1 MPFNLDSVEVSNL
14 SFSLENQQTP
24 WFLRLPRGVLS
35 VKNNDATGEHPVL
48 YEIRQ
53 QGMASWSN
61 RELAIDR
68 FQLKATYHNNR
79 LKLDSLQLVSAG
91 SELHLGGGFNDL
103 TAPRL
108 DLSGQLNLDCQQ
120 LSNWA
125 NLQQPVS
132 GYLHADLSVVGLLEK
147 FKANVEVS
155 SKELSSLDL
164 RGGSVAA
171 NLNYDQE
178 ARVVELKSLAAE
190 LLSGTLGASGR
201 IALDG
206 PKNLSQVSAEF
217 GGLELAQ
224 ALSAVGLKNTGLSGK
239 GSARINASW
248 PGLEW
253 RKANIS
259 AVSQL
264 RGTRGHEAESIALS
278 SNAQLS
284 ERNVRLKVGSL
295 SMSGAGL
302 EGNLDVD
309 LASNALTGRFQGRSE
324 SLARLAK
331 GIENWLGKPEGS
343 LLPPV
348 DGAAQWTASVSGT
361 LKRPLVSIQTQ
372 ATSLSEGEFKDATL
386 DLRANVARERLELEE
401 GVLRW
406 EDQQATGSG
415 EVTFGPTESLLHFR
429 AHLDQISV
437 PRVLKGFD
445 IGAPVAGSFS
455 VQIDANGTTA
465 NPVVNLKLNAADLEA
480 YGEQLGVLSAEAV
493 WKNQEIV
500 LDHLRL
506 DKPQTEG
513 PGLLEAHGSLDRR
526 SREYEFQANGDNLKA
541 SSLQVAGIS
550 WLGTLQFHSQGR
562 GSLDNPS
569 LQLEAAVANLVVSN
583 KPIGEVKGK
592 LQVAHRKVS
601 LDWLAPALE
610 ATGKAEVRLESGYP
624 AQFQITAV
632 HSPLSLTKGGARVA
646 SGSFDL
652 KVTGEGPLTRPEL
665 LEASAQLDHL
675 NLSLGQQE
683 VHNPQPI
690 ELHYAGQR
698 LDVNSLDLTSGES
711 RVHVAGNLPVKQDLP
726 PGKISIEGHINLDSI
741 APLLVPSKGMTLQGI
756 ADLNAEITGSFE
768 KSQVGG
774 LLQLREGR
782 LQSEWVRAPL
792 ETVNATVRLRDG
804 LISVEESNGKFDGGT
819 VSATGVLPLTMLFSR
834 FLSQA
839 TPVSAPAHFSI
850 QANQI
855 GLSSLVSLP
864 EGATGR
870 FSADIQGEARKLA
883 FDAVKARLRFG
894 EIYLQQG
901 KFELQQAEPTI
912 LTLSD
917 AQLRV
922 ERWQWKGAQ
931 TQLNVE
937 GTADLAG
944 DQKLDLQASGKA
956 DASLAALFI
965 PTLQVNGIMQVN
977 LKAGGTLQ
985 EPSFSGSVDLDQ
997 GRVGMRSPQILAE
1010 DLKVRVELAGRRI
1023 EIKSLTGKLN
1033 GGGLQGGGGLTW
1045 EHGKLQDVTLE
1056 LRGRNIFLD
1065 YPKGLKTA
1073 SAIRIDVKSREDAII
1088 LGGQLNITEGSYHD
1102 PFELTG
1108 EWRDALK
1115 SSDQGASVTQ
1125 GATWRSKIL
1134 YDLKIQTRQPVDVDN
1149 NLAKLS
1155 ASADLRLSGSWQRPG
1170 LVGSID
1176 LEQGGKLYFGDRV
1189 YYVERGVVTF
1199 ANESRIDPVFD
1210 ILATTKVGDYEIALQ
1225 LSGTTKETKT
1235 TFTSDPPLSQNDVIS
1250 VLLTGKTLAESGGS
1264 SRDLTQLGAF
1274 SLASGAFNAGLS
1286 GKARRVLG
1294 ISQIS
1299 IDPGLIGSEA
1309 NPGARLTIGQ
1319 DLTRSLRLV
1328 YSMNLTNSNDQI
1340 WILQYDFTRRF
1351 TGKAVQQSDNTYR
1364 VQFTRELRFGGQAAQ
1379 MSGTPQAKGIAGK
1392 VGTIRF
1398 SGHPLFDEAQLASQ
1412 FKIKPGATYEFAK
1425 VRKGI
1430 ERLEKFYREK
1440 GYLESRVRLG
1450 RKEQQG
1456 KVNLNVGIEAGK
1468 KVKLV
1473 YEGAS
1478 LSGGTKKRVRQ
1489 LWQEGVADS
1498 YRSDDGVEAI
1508 RTDLAKKG
1516 YLQSKV
1522 TPQISELGND
1532 EKTVVFEVQPGI
1544 RYRGV
1549 KIVFQGVTRQH
1560 ETEITQML
1568 SRRNLT
1574 ETLYANPSRA
1584 LDAIGRYYLEQGY
1597 LLAKVGT
1604 PRFDLDAERKTG
1616 QLILSVEEG
1625 SVFHISALRFDGNKN
1640 LADAQLRMGLPMN
1653 EGSLFNPI
1661 QMDRMVAAIEE
1672 KYGRNGFRDPQ
1683 ISYALKSDEPKAEV
1697 AITFTVVENLRS
1709 VVESVS
1715 VEGEDKTSDAYVRK
1729 QLSLRQGQPY
1739 DASQVNDS
1747 IGNLYR
1753 TGAFS
1758 RVDVQAKP
1766 IEDAQAK
1773 SEGKESVSVV
1783 VKVQEP
1789 EPFKFVYGGLYDSD
1803 RGPGFTAD
1811 LENRNSLGSA
1821 RVLGLRTRY
1830 NRTLQEGRMYFSQP
1844 TWQRSRLQTTATLFL
1859 EWGNVQGSRNLLQLR
1874 LYAAAGTTVSQKV
1887 SALLRLSLRA
1897 GSPDRNPGPL
1907 AGLPIGRLGDDG
1919 ASHRFNYARR
1929 S

>member
-1 MPFNLDSVEVSNL
+1 MDVHSFADATADSQALLLEADQFDYNLFVPWFQLDNVSLRAVGPAGVTPFIQADRAYIRLGFWSLIQGSPSARQVKIEGLAIRWLIDKEGRSNLPRIEGVSGALAFPFNLDSVEVSNL
-14 SFSLENQQTP
+14 SLSLENQQTP

-35 VKNNDATGEHPVL
+35 AKNNEATGEHPVL

-53 QGMASWSN
+53 QGTASWSN

-68 FQLKATYHNNR
+68 LQLKATYHSNS
-79 LKLDSLQLVSAG
+79 LKLDSLQLISAG
-91 SELHLGGGFNDL
+91 SELHLGGRINDL

-125 NLQQPVS
+125 NLQQPAS
-132 GYLHADLSVVGLLEK
+132 GRLHADFSVVGPLDK
-147 FKANVEVS
+147 FKANVDVS
-155 SKELSSLDL
+155 SKELSGLGL
-164 RGGSVAA
+164 HWGSVAA
-171 NLNYDQE
+171 HLNYDQE
-178 ARVVELKSLAAE
+178 ARVAELKSLAAE
-190 LLSGTLGASGR
+190 SLSGKLGASGK

-206 PKNLSQVSAEF
+206 PKTLSQVSAEF
-217 GGLELAQ
+217 TGLDLAQ
-224 ALSAVGLKNTGLSGK
+224 ALPALGWKNTGLSGN

-259 AVSQL
+259 AVTQL
-264 RGTRGHEAESIALS
+264 RGPRGHEAESIALS

-309 LASNALTGRFQGRSE
+309 LASNALAGRFQGRSE
-324 SLARLAK
+324 SLARMAK
-331 GIENWLGKPEGS
+331 GIEHWLGTPEGS
-343 LLPPV
+343 LLPLPV

-361 LKRPLVSIQTQ
+361 LKRPFVSIQTQ
-372 ATSLSEGEFKDATL
+372 VTSLSEGEFKDATL
-386 DLRANVARERLELEE
+386 DLRANVARERLQLEE
-401 GVLRW
+401 GLLRW
-406 EDQQATGSG
+406 QDQQATGSG
-415 EVTFGPTESLLHFR
+415 EVTFGLKESPLHFQ
-429 AHLDQISV
+429 AHLDQISI
-437 PRVLKGFD
+437 PRVMKGLN

-455 VQIDANGTTA
+455 VQIEANGTTA

-506 DKPQTEG
+506 DKPQAEG

-690 ELHYAGQR
+690 ELHYSGQR

-726 PGKISIEGHINLDSI
+726 PGKISIEGHINLDLI
-741 APLLVPSKGMTLQGI
+741 APLLVPAKGMTLQGI
-756 ADLNAEITGSFE
+756 ADLNAEITGSWE

-782 LQSEWVRAPL
+782 LQSEWVRTPL

-834 FLSQA
+834 FPSQA

-864 EGATGR
+864 EGAIGR
-870 FSADIQGEARKLA
+870 FSVDIQGEAGKLA
-883 FDAVKARLRFG
+883 LDAVKARLQFG

-901 KFELQQAEPTI
+901 KFELLQAEPTI

-922 ERWQWKGAQ
+922 ERWQWKGPQ

-965 PTLQVNGIMQVN
+965 PTLQVNGIMQVS

-1073 SAIRIDVKSREDAII
+1073 SAIRSERE
-1088 LGGQLNITEGSYHD
+1088 
-1102 PFELTG
+1102 
-1108 EWRDALK
+1108 
-1115 SSDQGASVTQ
+1115 
-1125 GATWRSKIL
+1125 
-1134 YDLKIQTRQPVDVDN
+1134 
-1149 NLAKLS
+1149 
-1155 ASADLRLSGSWQRPG
+1155 
-1170 LVGSID
+1170 
-1176 LEQGGKLYFGDRV
+1176 
-1189 YYVERGVVTF
+1189 
-1199 ANESRIDPVFD
+1199 
-1210 ILATTKVGDYEIALQ
+1210 
-1225 LSGTTKETKT
+1225 
-1235 TFTSDPPLSQNDVIS
+1235 
-1250 VLLTGKTLAESGGS
+1250 
-1264 SRDLTQLGAF
+1264 
-1274 SLASGAFNAGLS
+1274 
-1286 GKARRVLG
+1286 
-1294 ISQIS
+1294 
-1299 IDPGLIGSEA
+1299 
-1309 NPGARLTIGQ
+1309 
-1319 DLTRSLRLV
+1319 
-1328 YSMNLTNSNDQI
+1328 
-1340 WILQYDFTRRF
+1340 
-1351 TGKAVQQSDNTYR
+1351 
-1364 VQFTRELRFGGQAAQ
+1364 
-1379 MSGTPQAKGIAGK
+1379 
-1392 VGTIRF
+1392 
-1398 SGHPLFDEAQLASQ
+1398 
-1412 FKIKPGATYEFAK
+1412 
-1425 VRKGI
+1425 
-1430 ERLEKFYREK
+1430 
-1440 GYLESRVRLG
+1440 
-1450 RKEQQG
+1450 
-1456 KVNLNVGIEAGK
+1456 
-1468 KVKLV
+1468 
-1473 YEGAS
+1473 
-1478 LSGGTKKRVRQ
+1478 
-1489 LWQEGVADS
+1489 
-1498 YRSDDGVEAI
+1498 
-1508 RTDLAKKG
+1508 
-1516 YLQSKV
+1516 
-1522 TPQISELGND
+1522 
-1532 EKTVVFEVQPGI
+1532 
-1544 RYRGV
+1544 
-1549 KIVFQGVTRQH
+1549 
-1560 ETEITQML
+1560 
-1568 SRRNLT
+1568 
-1574 ETLYANPSRA
+1574 
-1584 LDAIGRYYLEQGY
+1584 
-1597 LLAKVGT
+1597 
-1604 PRFDLDAERKTG
+1604 
-1616 QLILSVEEG
+1616 
-1625 SVFHISALRFDGNKN
+1625 
-1640 LADAQLRMGLPMN
+1640 
-1653 EGSLFNPI
+1653 
-1661 QMDRMVAAIEE
+1661 
-1672 KYGRNGFRDPQ
+1672 
-1683 ISYALKSDEPKAEV
+1683 
-1697 AITFTVVENLRS
+1697 
-1709 VVESVS
+1709 
-1715 VEGEDKTSDAYVRK
+1715 
-1729 QLSLRQGQPY
+1729 
-1739 DASQVNDS
+1739 
-1747 IGNLYR
+1747 
-1753 TGAFS
+1753 
-1758 RVDVQAKP
+1758 
-1766 IEDAQAK
+1766 
-1773 SEGKESVSVV
+1773 
-1783 VKVQEP
+1783 
-1789 EPFKFVYGGLYDSD
+1789 
-1803 RGPGFTAD
+1803 
-1811 LENRNSLGSA
+1811 
-1821 RVLGLRTRY
+1821 
-1830 NRTLQEGRMYFSQP
+1830 
-1844 TWQRSRLQTTATLFL
+1844 
-1859 EWGNVQGSRNLLQLR
+1859 
-1874 LYAAAGTTVSQKV
+1874 
-1887 SALLRLSLRA
+1887 
-1897 GSPDRNPGPL
+1897 SP
-1907 AGLPIGRLGDDG
+1907 
-1919 ASHRFNYARR
+1919 
-1929 S
+1929 